1 MEKEERLPYQTAN
14 CANYDL
20 LKAFA
25 KEMRNNM
32 TEAERHLWR
41 YLQGDSFGVRFRNQH
56 IIGDYIADF
65 VSLKAK
71 LVIEI
76 DGGYHSLP
84 NQMLLDEQRTKILE
98 SKGFKVIRFTN
109 EEVLYK
115 TGYVLSVIED
125 KISEKISNE

>member
-1 MEKEERLPYQTAN
+1 MDERLPYQTAN

-25 KEMRNNM
+25 KKMRNNM

-41 YLQGDSFGVRFRNQH
+41 YLQNDSFGIRFRSQH

-65 VSLKAK
+65 VSLRAK

-84 NQMLLDEQRTKILE
+84 DQILSDEQRTEILE
-98 SKGFKVIRFTN
+98 RKGFKVIRFTN
-109 EEVLYK
+109 DEVLYK
-115 TGYVLSVIED
+115 TGYVLSVIEE
-125 KISEKISNE
+125 KISEIISNE